1 MKAVFDEVDDLRT
14 SPHSI
19 HAAWDLIKEHFG
31 VDNRDDLLPH
41 AYKSFDKSKFAGE
54 CFVLVGVFRPA

>member
-1 MKAVFDEVDDLRT
+1 MKAVFDEIDDLRT
-14 SPHSI
+14 SPHPI
-19 HAAWDLIKEHFG
+19 HATWDLIKEHFE

-54 CFVLVGVFRPA
+54 CLEIRGNI